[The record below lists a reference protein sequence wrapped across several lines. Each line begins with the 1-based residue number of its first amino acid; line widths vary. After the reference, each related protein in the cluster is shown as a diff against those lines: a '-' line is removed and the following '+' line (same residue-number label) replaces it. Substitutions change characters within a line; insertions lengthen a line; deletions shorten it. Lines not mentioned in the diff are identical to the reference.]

1 MSDKIKFSETD
12 TKMKQMIS
20 RKGNLS
26 ESRIRTYD
34 KVFLEIYEEIESI
47 TPTELINLAK
57 KEEKPYIGEDGIID
71 IKDIEDRTITKIQY
85 EYEAKL
91 RSKKVKGRPL
101 SERTLDLKLGTYRSF
116 LKEYDIQ

>member
-57 KEEKPYIGEDGIID
+57 KEEKP
-71 IKDIEDRTITKIQY
+71 
-85 EYEAKL
+85 
-91 RSKKVKGRPL
+91 
-101 SERTLDLKLGTYRSF
+101 
-116 LKEYDIQ
+116 